1 MPISYNKLL
10 TVFKEKGVT
19 SYTIKKEKI
28 VGQSAWKKIH
38 ENGHIDTRTIEALC
52 KYLNCQPGDILEY
65 IPDEPDHKQ
74 NQIRNKP
81 TLLYSARLFLFA
93 LDYEE
98 YLTRHFTDTE
108 QNRPTGRTQV
118 IYRQKRKKERTHKY
132 TPHLQNAILFF
143 VHGLSQVYRM
153 QSVLVAYRPYTFQP

>member
-28 VGQSAWKKIH
+28 VGQSTWKKIH

-65 IPDEPDHKQ
+65 IPDTQDGTE
-74 NQIRNKP
+74 
-81 TLLYSARLFLFA
+81 T
-93 LDYEE
+93 DYE
-98 YLTRHFTDTE
+98 
-108 QNRPTGRTQV
+108 
-118 IYRQKRKKERTHKY
+118 
-132 TPHLQNAILFF
+132 
-143 VHGLSQVYRM
+143 
-153 QSVLVAYRPYTFQP
+153 